1 MLVPINHPFIDA
13 TRAPIY
19 VMEFGESTT
28 DEELKA
34 CCDAREAWAK
44 RARYKVA
51 WVVDLSRILEVTA
64 KQRRI
69 FADHLARFEPHD
81 IAFNQG
87 SALIVPNTFLRGV
100 VTAIFWLKPPRFPNQ
115 TFANRTE
122 AFAWAESRLRGS
134 ATTHASL

>member
-1 MLVPINHPFIDA
+1 MLVPLQHPFIDA
-13 TRAPIY
+13 SRAPIY
-19 VMEFGESTT
+19 VMEFGEKTT
-28 DEELKA
+28 DDELKS
-34 CCDAREAWAK
+34 CCDARENWAK
-44 RARYKVA
+44 VAQYKVA

-115 TFANRTE
+115 TFGTRTD
-122 AFAWAESRLRGS
+122 AFAWAESQLRGG